1 MHYKCGKTFLG
12 RPTVLRSTSGPCSIK
27 FGSESPTFVRNSCRR
42 TEQPTW
48 RQYPLEAHNPP
59 CSKTPTKFQLTA
71 RLSLQPRDASTQRS
85 GPLCEQYLRIAV
97 IVLTRTRTWKND
109 ESTYRYSVYFTDW
122 RY

>member
-12 RPTVLRSTSGPCSIK
+12 RPTVLRSTRGPCSIK
-27 FGSESPTFVRNSCRR
+27 FGNESPTFVRNSCRR

-71 RLSLQPRDASTQRS
+71 H
-85 GPLCEQYLRIAV
+85 
-97 IVLTRTRTWKND
+97 TRKND
-109 ESTYRYSVYFTDW
+109 ESTVSIASFYRLAILRMLPSGSLNQATFI
-122 RY
+122 